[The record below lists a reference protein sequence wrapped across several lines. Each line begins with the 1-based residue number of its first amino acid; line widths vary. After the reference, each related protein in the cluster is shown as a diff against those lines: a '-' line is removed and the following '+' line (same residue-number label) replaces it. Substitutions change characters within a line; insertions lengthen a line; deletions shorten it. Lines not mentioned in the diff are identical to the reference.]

1 VIEGLFMSAQE
12 TGDIGKLVVL
22 IVEDESTLGMGL
34 RQKLETLGHT
44 VLEQASTAERAK
56 AFYREHRPDLVL
68 LDIRLDGADGIDL
81 ASELLAERRC
91 AMIIL
96 TSHGQQELV
105 TRAAG
110 AGVFGYVLKPVS
122 LEALRAAIEVA
133 VRRFREHEQLV
144 AEKEQ
149 LAQNL
154 ETRKL
159 VEKAKGIFMKRLNLD
174 EPEAHRRL
182 QLESQKRRISL
193 NELAKR
199 IIESD
204 EFFNPGLGR

>member
-1 VIEGLFMSAQE
+1 MSAQE
-12 TGDIGKLVVL
+12 SGDIGKLVVL
-22 IVEDESTLGMGL
+22 IVEDESTIGMGL
-34 RQKLETLGHT
+34 RQRLTELGHT
-44 VLEQASTAERAK
+44 VLEQAATGERAK
-56 AFYREHRPDLVL
+56 ALYREHRPDLVL
-68 LDIRLDGADGIDL
+68 MDIRLDGADGIEL
-81 ASELLAERRC
+81 AGELLSERRT
-91 AMIIL
+91 AMVIL
-96 TSHGQQELV
+96 TSHGQPDFV
-105 TRAAG
+105 TRAAE
-110 AGVFGYVLKPVS
+110 AGVFGYLLKPAS
-122 LEALRAAIEVA
+122 TDALRAAIEVA
-133 VRRFREHEQLV
+133 VRRFREHEKLA

-149 LAQNL
+149 LAQTL

-204 EFFNPGLGR
+204 EFFSPGSGPAR